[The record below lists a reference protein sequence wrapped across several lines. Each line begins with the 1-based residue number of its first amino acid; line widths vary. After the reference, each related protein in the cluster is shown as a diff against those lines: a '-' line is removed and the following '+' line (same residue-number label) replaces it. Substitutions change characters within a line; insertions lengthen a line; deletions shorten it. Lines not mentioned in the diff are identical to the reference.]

1 MEQNDINKL
10 DVVYGQ
16 IYEVSIMIGQLI
28 DRKQYYNLDNFLTV
42 KEQLYTEAEQLLKNI
57 GKDLD
62 LSQFIDICTKIKDQ
76 EAINISLLNG
86 IKTELQQE
94 IRKVNKKSKVI
105 SAYANVETQQGN
117 LLDFKQ

>member
-42 KEQLYTEAEQLLKNI
+42 KEQLYTEGHGAHAPLVHAFDVL
-57 GKDLD
+57 
-62 LSQFIDICTKIKDQ
+62 
-76 EAINISLLNG
+76 
-86 IKTELQQE
+86 TEREGLASVL
-94 IRKVNKKSKVI
+94 RDRD
-105 SAYANVETQQGN
+105 A
-117 LLDFKQ
+117 

>member
-57 GKDLD
+57 GKDVD